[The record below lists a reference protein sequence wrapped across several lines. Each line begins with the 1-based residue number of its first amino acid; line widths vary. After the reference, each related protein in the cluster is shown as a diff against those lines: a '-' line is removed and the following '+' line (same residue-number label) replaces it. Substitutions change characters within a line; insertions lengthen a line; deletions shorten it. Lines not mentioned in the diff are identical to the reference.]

1 MYNPNYLRA
10 QVEGDLRVLF
20 YSTEAG
26 KQVVRRGGGV
36 LLLLLLLLL
45 TVVVRLPGGVLLGDA
60 RLHVQRCPRA

>member
-1 MYNPNYLRA
+1 M
-10 QVEGDLRVLF
+10 
-20 YSTEAG
+20 
-26 KQVVRRGGGV
+26 